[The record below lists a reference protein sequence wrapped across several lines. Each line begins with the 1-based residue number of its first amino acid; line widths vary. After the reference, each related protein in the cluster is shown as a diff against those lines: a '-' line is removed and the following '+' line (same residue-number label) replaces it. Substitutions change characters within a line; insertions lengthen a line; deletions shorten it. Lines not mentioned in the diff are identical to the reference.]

1 MTAIKDTTDYEALA
15 ARAERGELKTVRRI
29 YEGDG
34 RQIDLADIF
43 MTAGRPRMEEAATT
57 ARHTWKTRATDELD
71 AALTERARKENLP
84 KSALIRKAVAAYLA
98 TA

>member
-1 MTAIKDTTDYEALA
+1 MTKDMSDYDALA

-34 RQIDLADIF
+34 RPIDLADIF
-43 MTAGRPRMEEAATT
+43 MTAGRPRMEEATT

>member
-15 ARAERGELKTVRRI
+15 ARAERGELRTVRRI

-34 RQIDLADIF
+34 SPIDLADIF
-43 MTAGRPRMEEAATT
+43 MATGRPRMEEAT
-57 ARHTWKTRATDELD
+57 ARRTWKIRATDDLD
-71 AALTERARKENLP
+71 DALTERAKRENLP

>member
-1 MTAIKDTTDYEALA
+1 MATIKDTTDYEALA
-15 ARAERGELKTVRRI
+15 TRAERGELKTVRRL

-43 MTAGRPRMEEAATT
+43 MATGRPRMEEVT
-57 ARHTWKTRATDELD
+57 ARRTWKTRATDDLD
-71 AALTERARKENLP
+71 DALTERARKENLP

>member
-15 ARAERGELKTVRRI
+15 ARAERGELRTVRRI

-34 RQIDLADIF
+34 RPIDLADIF
-43 MTAGRPRMEEAATT
+43 MATGRPRMEEAT
-57 ARHTWKTRATDELD
+57 ARRTWKIRATDDLD
-71 AALTERARKENLP
+71 DALTERAKRENLP